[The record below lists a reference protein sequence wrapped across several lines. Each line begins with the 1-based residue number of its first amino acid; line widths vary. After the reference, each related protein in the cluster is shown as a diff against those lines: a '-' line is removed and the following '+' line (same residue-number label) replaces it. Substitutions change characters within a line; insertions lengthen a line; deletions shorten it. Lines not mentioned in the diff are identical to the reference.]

1 MILDEVDQLDSKN
14 QEVLYTMFE
23 WPALEN
29 SRLLLIGNF
38 SEVLNVNDVNL
49 HTEHRCVMKTSY
61 TSSPLCGLN
70 NSDTIQ
76 VFHVR
81 NELEMSLILQELPMH
96 WT

>member
-38 SEVLNVNDVNL
+38 SQVIHVNDVN
-49 HTEHRCVMKTSY
+49 
-61 TSSPLCGLN
+61 
-70 NSDTIQ
+70 
-76 VFHVR
+76 
-81 NELEMSLILQELPMH
+81 ILVE
-96 WT
+96 

>member
-38 SEVLNVNDVNL
+38 SEVTNVNDVNL
-49 HTEHRCVMKTSY
+49 QTEPKLCNKDFIYQFSLVWFKHFTDHD
-61 TSSPLCGLN
+61 SSVSCAK
-70 NSDTIQ
+70 
-76 VFHVR
+76 
-81 NELEMSLILQELPMH
+81 
-96 WT
+96 